1 MGEVLP
7 QGSIKFKGTDI
18 AGLPSYKI
26 AHLGLGYV
34 PEHRDIF
41 SRPDGEAELDAWH
54 QGYHP
59 RSLARVAVNARYCP
73 GMADVQAAA
82 SNRNLR
88 WLHVPATGRGCPG
101 CKDRK
106 RQGLPGALMETLPPS
121 STPQPIWSFGWWAG
135 HSAQLFMISRKSP
148 AEPVYGGVC
157 CGSPNIAANSHCIC
171 LLFELIQTSVSLRAI
186 SACDPNRT

>member
-1 MGEVLP
+1 MRIDAGEVVSLLGRNGVGRSTPFKAIMGEVLP

-88 WLHVPATGRGCPG
+88 WLHVPDLNLSLARF
-101 CKDRK
+101 
-106 RQGLPGALMETLPPS
+106 L
-121 STPQPIWSFGWWAG
+121 
-135 HSAQLFMISRKSP
+135 
-148 AEPVYGGVC
+148 
-157 CGSPNIAANSHCIC
+157 C
-171 LLFELIQTSVSLRAI
+171 L
-186 SACDPNRT
+186 